1 MPTNIKVIDS
11 IMGSGKTSYVIQKM
25 NKDKNNKY
33 IYITPFLTEVQ
44 RIKDQ
49 CKNIKFYEPLN
60 TGKGKLDSL
69 HKLLSEGKNIT
80 STHALFRMSNNI
92 TKELLHSHDYVLI
105 LDEVMDVIERL
116 DLQKDDISTIINE
129 KLAHMEDDFL
139 IWDKEDYD
147 GRYNDIK
154 SMCLNNSIIIINN
167 KALFWNFPVEI
178 FKSFKEVYIL
188 TYIFDAQ
195 VQKYYYDFHNIEYDY
210 YEVKK
215 VNDTFELKPKN
226 ESSDH
231 DIRNTLKDKIH
242 ITMDDKINNI
252 GDNYYSLSSSWFKN
266 EDNKVLWNVLKNN
279 LVNYFNNKNKGKSDL
294 RLWCT
299 FKVAQNKIKG
309 KGYTKGFIPINLRAT
324 NMYADKNVLAYCCNI
339 FLHPDVE
346 FFFRKRNIKVN
357 EEKYAL
363 SEMLQWIWR
372 SAIRNDEEITIYIPS
387 KRMRNLFI
395 NWLDC
400 KV

>member
-1 MPTNIKVIDS
+1 
-11 IMGSGKTSYVIQKM
+11 
-25 NKDKNNKY
+25 
-33 IYITPFLTEVQ
+33 
-44 RIKDQ
+44 
-49 CKNIKFYEPLN
+49 
-60 TGKGKLDSL
+60 
-69 HKLLSEGKNIT
+69 
-80 STHALFRMSNNI
+80 MSNNI

-129 KLAHMEDDFL
+129 KLAHMDNDFL
-139 IWDKEDYD
+139 IWDREDYD

-154 SMCLNNSIIIINN
+154 LMCQNNSIIIINN

-195 VQKYYYDFHNIEYDY
+195 VQKYYYDFHNIEYEY

-215 VNDTFELKPKN
+215 NNDTFELKAKN

-231 DIRNTLKDKIH
+231 DIRNILKEKIH

-324 NMYADKNVLAYCCNI
+324 NMYSDKNVLAYCCNI

-346 FFFRKRNIKVN
+346 FFFRKRSIKVN

-400 KV
+400 KY